1 VRVHARSGFT
11 ILEVL
16 IAMGILLFG
25 MTAILGLLTYGTA
38 LSRTAQLRTSASSA
52 AQAAIADL
60 EETFFPEVDG
70 EAGEPRR
77 VVDRKVGG
85 VDGLV
90 YSAEGFQNPERPSEY
105 RIVVDMSWSS
115 QGLRREKRF
124 ETILVREIPF
134 GERLRRR
141 AAGPK
146 PAEAPPKSGPKP
158 AEAPPESGPKPA
170 EAPPESGPK
179 PATPKSNE
187 PSAASELKNT
197 PSGGPPR

>member
-1 VRVHARSGFT
+1 MKVHARSGFT

-77 VVDRKVGG
+77 VVERRVGG
-85 VDGLV
+85 VEGLV
-90 YSAEGFQNPERPSEY
+90 YSAEGFSNPERPTEY

-124 ETILVREIPF
+124 ETILVREIQF

-141 AAGPK
+141 VNGAR
-146 PAEAPPKSGPKP
+146 AEPQPT
-158 AEAPPESGPKPA
+158 PPEKPTQPV
-170 EAPPESGPK
+170 AP
-179 PATPKSNE
+179 
-187 PSAASELKNT
+187 AAPKNT
-197 PSGGPPR
+197 SAGGPQR

>member
-1 VRVHARSGFT
+1 MRAHARSGFT

-52 AQAAIADL
+52 AQAVIADL

-70 EAGEPRR
+70 EAGEPKP
-77 VVDRKVGG
+77 VVDRG
-85 VDGLV
+85 VAGVEGLV
-90 YSAEGFQNPERPSEY
+90 YSAKGSQNPARPSEY
-105 RIVVDMSWSS
+105 RILVDMSWSS

-124 ETILVREIPF
+124 DTILLREVPF

-141 AAGPK
+141 ASGTRDQP
-146 PAEAPPKSGPKP
+146 APPAVPQQP
-158 AEAPPESGPKPA
+158 TQPTA
-170 EAPPESGPK
+170 
-179 PATPKSNE
+179 
-187 PSAASELKNT
+187 PSAPKNT
-197 PSGGPPR
+197 SAGGTPR

>member
-1 VRVHARSGFT
+1 MKVHARSGFT

-77 VVDRKVGG
+77 VVERKVGG

-90 YSAEGFQNPERPSEY
+90 YSAEGFPNPERPSEY

-124 ETILVREIPF
+124 ETILVREIQF

-141 AAGPK
+141 ATQPKPAEAAPGSEPK
-146 PAEAPPKSGPKP
+146 PAEAPSGS
-158 AEAPPESGPKPA
+158 APT
-170 EAPPESGPK
+170 
-179 PATPKSNE
+179 PATAAPKFNE
-187 PSAASELKNT
+187 PTAPTVPKNT
-197 PSGGPPR
+197 SAGGSPR